1 MTRTALIVG
10 ASGLVGRQL
19 LDELLA
25 APDYTVVTALLRR
38 PLDVRHPKL
47 TQRIVDFD
55 TLGTLDLPPA
65 DDVFC
70 ALGTTIKAAG
80 SQAAFRRVDHDYVLT
95 LARRALDG
103 GARQFLLVGSMG
115 ANARSP
121 FFYMRVKGEIEEAL
135 RALHFASCSVFRPA
149 YLAGKREQSRPA
161 EDLYGTLMQR
171 LAFLMPRAYR
181 PIAARGVARAMLA
194 QARRAPPGFHVIES
208 GRLQDHA

>member
-95 LARRALDG
+95 LARRAPDG
-103 GARQFLLVGSMG
+103 GARQTLLIG
-115 ANARSP
+115 
-121 FFYMRVKGEIEEAL
+121 
-135 RALHFASCSVFRPA
+135 
-149 YLAGKREQSRPA
+149 
-161 EDLYGTLMQR
+161 
-171 LAFLMPRAYR
+171 
-181 PIAARGVARAMLA
+181 
-194 QARRAPPGFHVIES
+194 
-208 GRLQDHA
+208 